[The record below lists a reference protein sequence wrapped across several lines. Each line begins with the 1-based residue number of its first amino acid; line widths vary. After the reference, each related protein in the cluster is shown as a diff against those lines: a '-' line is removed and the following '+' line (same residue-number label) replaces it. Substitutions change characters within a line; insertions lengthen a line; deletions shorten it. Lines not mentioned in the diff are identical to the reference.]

1 MSEPFGFALGYR
13 AVFESDT
20 IRTVL
25 TALKQAVA
33 ENWERHRD
41 RMSDPEPNV
50 PLEVDAWLEKA
61 TPQSM
66 KQSVADEKRL
76 FTEELFFSYSPISVW
91 LGRIVLTKREEEKLD
106 VMFIIAGSGRY
117 EAPRDR
123 EKYRPHLRNQPHPPD
138 APQPWEDG
146 YEEWEEEWYAPYNVD
161 IWSINRQCI
170 LHLLD
175 RLKEA
180 LPVEYVSIDE
190 MLRD

>member
-1 MSEPFGFALGYR
+1 MSETFGFSLGYR
-13 AVFESDT
+13 ADFELDT
-20 IRTVL
+20 IRAVL
-25 TALKQAVA
+25 TALQQATA

-50 PLEVDAWLEKA
+50 PVEIDAWLEKA
-61 TPQSM
+61 TPELM
-66 KQSVADEKRL
+66 KRIVGHEVQLV
-76 FTEELFFSYSPISVW
+76 TEDLFFSYSPISVW
-91 LGRIVLTKREEEKLD
+91 LGRIVLTKRQDETLA

-117 EAPRDR
+117 EEPRDR

-146 YEEWEEEWYAPYNVD
+146 YEEWEEEWYAPYNVNM
-161 IWSINRQCI
+161 WSINRQCI